1 MGSLNAGWTALR
13 PGLARVGRHLRRGA
27 PAYGVLL
34 ISLLLTA
41 LAWNYMR
48 QNVEAQ
54 NRARFDEATRAV
66 ESVMVRRMA
75 RHLDAM
81 YGARGLLLVS
91 DSLEREEW
99 DAYVKVV
106 SGIEPERFWWRSGFR
121 SLSFATYVRPGERD
135 AYSREAREEGVRGLW
150 PEPNGERSAYFPL
163 EFVAPPAR
171 PTEG

>member
-1 MGSLNAGWTALR
+1 MSRLKARWAALG

-34 ISLLLTA
+34 ISLLLTV

-54 NRARFDEATRAV
+54 NRARFDETTQAV
-66 ESVMVRRMA
+66 ESVIVRRIA

-91 DSLEREEW
+91 DSLDREQW

-106 SGIEPERFWWRSGFR
+106 SGVTG
-121 SLSFATYVRPGERD
+121 A
-135 AYSREAREEGVRGLW
+135 
-150 PEPNGERSAYFPL
+150 
-163 EFVAPPAR
+163 
-171 PTEG
+171 